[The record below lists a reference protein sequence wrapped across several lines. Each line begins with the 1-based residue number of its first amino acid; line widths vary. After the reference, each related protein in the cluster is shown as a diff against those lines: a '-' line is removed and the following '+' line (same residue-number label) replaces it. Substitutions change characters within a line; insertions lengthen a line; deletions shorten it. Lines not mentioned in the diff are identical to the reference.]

1 MMMMIMMM
9 MKAFEQEEQFPM
21 GYFFLGGDNCSPASP
36 CFILYVGSSLQLR
49 PHDVTTVTVILSTN
63 CRFRSINQK
72 RMTEN

>member
-1 MMMMIMMM
+1 MMMIMMM

-21 GYFFLGGDNCSPASP
+21 GYFFFWGGDNCSPASP